1 MIGTAQHSFKAKA
14 PAIIKADKWV
24 NPRLYIKTM
33 ESAGRKQGQTVGTHL
48 DNLVQTRRVI
58 TLSPDAARKF
68 SLPKGKS
75 MAEKHGYVLKRSLT
89 FARAWCDA
97 TGDFHPGCIIFFPK
111 ELA

>member
-1 MIGTAQHSFKAKA
+1 MIGTAQRSFKASA
-14 PAIIKADKWV
+14 PAIVHASKWTNLRHLV
-24 NPRLYIKTM
+24 KTV
-33 ESAGRKQGQTVGTHL
+33 ESSGRKEGQTAGTHL

-58 TLSPDAARKF
+58 TLSPNAARKF
-68 SLPKGKS
+68 SLPKGRS